1 MKLENYLAKSNPDK
15 TLLEHTEDVLEEL
28 EILKELNYINNG
40 RIYELTK
47 KACYYHDFG
56 KANKVFQER
65 IRNKKKY
72 NEINEVPHNVL
83 SLYFVPTEDFDTLE
97 DYFRVAEAVL
107 NHHNYGDTREIIR
120 EKSELIEYLLEE
132 FSEEKVVVK
141 GRKLE
146 KIMNMLNDDAAA
158 LIKGYL
164 HRCDYSASAGQV
176 VEYRNDFLLEKLE
189 RMMESWKQ
197 VSIQSDNEKLVDWN
211 ELQQFCLNN
220 TNDNLIITAQT
231 GMGKTEA
238 GLLWLGD
245 HKGFF
250 VLPIRTAINSIYDR
264 IREKILVGDKLEERL
279 ALLHSEALSYYAA
292 YVDLEK
298 ISPLEYRLRSKQ
310 LSMPITITTLDQIFD
325 FVFKYGGYEMKLATL
340 SYSKLIIDEIQMYG
354 ADLLAY
360 LIYGISM
367 ITKFGGKV
375 AILTATLS
383 PFVRDLLVDK
393 GFREKAMEES
403 FTNDMIRHNLKVY
416 NEKMT
421 ADYIVEKYLSNKR
434 QEVSNKVLVVCNT
447 VKNAQMIYTDLS
459 EYIDEDELHI
469 LHNKFIKK
477 DRSRKEEEIIAF
489 GQTYNQE
496 GNIYNDNG
504 IWVSTSIVEASLDID
519 FDYLYTELSDLNG
532 LLQRLGRCNRKG
544 VKQVEEY
551 NCFVFT
557 QIEEGLLTRGDNGF
571 IDRTIYQLSKQS
583 LEVVDGKLTEEDKIR
598 LINEYFT
605 TENLKQSDYMR
616 HFTEAWETLERINVN
631 ELDKCEVNLRNI
643 VSYTIIPA
651 SVYYDNQ
658 SEIDTCVENYN
669 SDEFSVEKRIYLA
682 DEVKKYTMSV
692 EPYVISFR
700 SKKAQKVD
708 RILTLGKYEKI
719 YVIDCDYSDIGF
731 QMKKNSGYTVW

>member
-15 TLLEHTEDVLEEL
+15 SLLEHTEEVLNEL
-28 EILKELNYINNG
+28 EILKRLNYIKNE
-40 RIYELTK
+40 RVYELTR

-56 KANKVFQER
+56 KANKAFQGR
-65 IRNKKKY
+65 IKNKKKF
-72 NEINEVPHNVL
+72 NEIKEVPHNVL
-83 SLYFVPTEDFDTLE
+83 SLYFVRSEEFNSLD
-97 DYFRVAEAVL
+97 DYYRVAEAVL

-120 EKSELIEYLLEE
+120 EKYELIESLLEE
-132 FSEEKVVVK
+132 FGEEKVVVK

-146 KIMNMLNDDAAA
+146 KIMNMLNDEEAT

-176 VEYRNDFLLEKLE
+176 VEYPNDFLLEKLE
-189 RMMESWKQ
+189 LMMESWKQ
-197 VSIQSDNEKLVDWN
+197 NSIQSDRKKIIDWN
-211 ELQQFCLNN
+211 ELQLFCLNH

-264 IREKILVGDKLEERL
+264 IREKIIDGEKLEERL
-279 ALLHSEALSYYAA
+279 ALLHSESLSYYAA
-292 YVDLEK
+292 NLELEN
-298 ISPLEYRLRSKQ
+298 ITSIEYRLRSKQ
-310 LSMPITITTLDQIFD
+310 LSMPITVTTLDQIFD

-393 GFREKAMEES
+393 GFKEKVVEKS

-421 ADYIVEKYLSNKR
+421 ADFIIEKYISNKR
-434 QEVSNKVLVVCNT
+434 QEASNKILVVCNT
-447 VKNAQMIYTDLS
+447 VKNAQKIYTNLS
-459 EYIDEDELHI
+459 ELIDKGELHI
-469 LHNKFIKK
+469 LHNKFIKM
-477 DRSRKEEEIIAF
+477 DRSQKEEEILAF
-489 GQTYNQE
+489 GQTYDQE
-496 GNIYNDNG
+496 GNINKENG
-504 IWVSTSIVEASLDID
+504 IWVATSIVEASLDID
-519 FDYLYTELSDLNG
+519 FDYLYTELSDLNA

-544 VKQVEEY
+544 VKPVEEY

-557 QIEEGLLTRGDNGF
+557 EIEEGLLTRGDKGF
-571 IDRTIYQLSKQS
+571 IDRTIYDLSVKS
-583 LEVVDGKLTEEDKIR
+583 LIDVDGKLSEEDKIK

-605 TENLKQSDYMR
+605 TENLKRSDYMR
-616 HFTEAWETLERINVN
+616 HFTEAWETLERTNVN
-631 ELDKCEVNLRNI
+631 EYDKSEVNLRNI
-643 VSYTIIPA
+643 VSYTIIPS

-658 SEIDTCVENYN
+658 CEIDAYVENYN
-669 SDEFSVEKRIYLA
+669 SDVFSVDDRIHLA

-692 EPYVISFR
+692 EPYVINFR
-700 SKKAQKVD
+700 SKNAQKID

-719 YVIDCDYSDIGF
+719 YIIDCDYSDIGF